1 MKRFK
6 AQQIYLLFIL
16 ILGSFL
22 ISGCG
27 GDGDTT
33 GHWFAPTATLMSI
46 EVTPPNPSIAK
57 GTTQQFMAT
66 GIYSNNSKVDMTA
79 SVNWTSSALV
89 VATISNAAGSKGLAT
104 ALSVGGP
111 ITIRATDPATGKTG
125 TAALT
130 VTAAALVSIG
140 VTPINPTIARG
151 TNQQF
156 VATGIYTDAT
166 TQNLTS
172 SVTWTSSA
180 PTIATISNAAGLN
193 GLATSLLVGI
203 TTITATSGAISGNTT
218 LTVSAATLV
227 SIAVT
232 PVNRSIGLGTNQ
244 QFVATGTYTAG
255 PTQDL
260 TKSVTWTS
268 STPAVATISNAV
280 GFNGL
285 ATSVAA
291 GITTITATSGTISG
305 ATTLTV
311 TPAALVSI
319 TVTPVN
325 PSIALGVNQQFIATG
340 IYANSTTQDLTSSVT
355 WTSSAPAIA
364 TISNAAGSNGL
375 ATSLSAGITTITATF
390 GAITGKTTLTV
401 TTATLVS
408 IAVTPANPSIARG
421 TKQQFIAR
429 GTYTDGTTKILTS
442 TVTWTSLTP
451 TVATISNAAGSNG
464 LATSLLAGTTTIR
477 AALGLIS
484 GSTTLTV
491 TAATLVSI
499 AVTPANPSIAVT
511 TTQQF
516 IATGT
521 FTAGPTQDLTSSV
534 TWTSSAPAIATIS
547 NVAGSN
553 GFVTSLS
560 AGLTTITA
568 TDPSTAIA
576 GSTTL
581 TVAAATLVS
590 IAVTPANP
598 GITVGAT
605 QQYVA
610 TGTYTDA
617 TTKIITAEVTWTTTP
632 LVSTVATIDNAAGFN
647 GLATALSAGGPITI
661 TATDPVTLT
670 AGTAQLTVTIAPN
683 LKTAATFGGF
693 GGGAGMTNQGILTVI
708 NGGDIGSTAVSTA
721 LTGFHDSTGDGY
733 TETPLNIGD
742 VKGRI
747 YTAPPPPVIFGPG
760 GPYGGTAVTMAIAT
774 AAAADALTAYN
785 YLAGLPGGADPGAGQ
800 LGGLTLAPGTY
811 TAAGGSF
818 LLTGTDLT
826 LNAFGDPNAVWVF
839 QMATS
844 LTVGAPG
851 FPRNIILAGGAQ
863 AKNVFWQVGSAARI
877 ENRCN
882 MVGTIIASAGVTIS
896 TAGELALTTLNGRA
910 LGLNAS
916 VTMVNTVVNVP
927 AP

>member
-401 TTATLVS
+401 TTGVHSGHPGQSEYCPWNKT
-408 IAVTPANPSIARG
+408 AVYRQGDVHRRHDKDFNFNRYLDILNPDG
-421 TKQQFIAR
+421 CDDQQCSGFQR
-429 GTYTDGTTKILTS
+429 TGH
-442 TVTWTSLTP
+442 V
-451 TVATISNAAGSNG
+451 V
-464 LATSLLAGTTTIR
+464 
-477 AALGLIS
+477 IS
-484 GSTTLTV
+484 GHNYDQSR
-491 TAATLVSI
+491 I
-499 AVTPANPSIAVT
+499 
-511 TTQQF
+511 
-516 IATGT
+516 
-521 FTAGPTQDLTSSV
+521 
-534 TWTSSAPAIATIS
+534 
-547 NVAGSN
+547 GSYFRQHN
-553 GFVTSLS
+553 
-560 AGLTTITA
+560 
-568 TDPSTAIA
+568 
-576 GSTTL
+576 
-581 TVAAATLVS
+581 
-590 IAVTPANP
+590 
-598 GITVGAT
+598 
-605 QQYVA
+605 
-610 TGTYTDA
+610 
-617 TTKIITAEVTWTTTP
+617 
-632 LVSTVATIDNAAGFN
+632 IDR
-647 GLATALSAGGPITI
+647 
-661 TATDPVTLT
+661 
-670 AGTAQLTVTIAPN
+670 
-683 LKTAATFGGF
+683 
-693 GGGAGMTNQGILTVI
+693 
-708 NGGDIGSTAVSTA
+708 NGGNTGIHSGHPGQSEYCRHDNSAVYRHGDFHSRTDTGSDVIRDLDLLS
-721 LTGFHDSTGDGY
+721 SGY
-733 TETPLNIGD
+733 CD
-742 VKGRI
+742 
-747 YTAPPPPVIFGPG
+747 
-760 GPYGGTAVTMAIAT
+760 
-774 AAAADALTAYN
+774 D
-785 YLAGLPGGADPGAGQ
+785 Q
-800 LGGLTLAPGTY
+800 
-811 TAAGGSF
+811 
-818 LLTGTDLT
+818 
-826 LNAFGDPNAVWVF
+826 
-839 QMATS
+839 
-844 LTVGAPG
+844 
-851 FPRNIILAGGAQ
+851 
-863 AKNVFWQVGSAARI
+863 
-877 ENRCN
+877 
-882 MVGTIIASAGVTIS
+882 
-896 TAGELALTTLNGRA
+896 
-910 LGLNAS
+910 
-916 VTMVNTVVNVP
+916 
-927 AP
+927 